1 MVEPVSEQRVVPRL
15 IEQEMKQAYLD
26 YAMSVIVGRALPD
39 VRDGLKPVHRRIL
52 YAMYDLG
59 MFHNR
64 PFKKCARIVGDVL
77 GKYHPHGDVAVYEAL
92 VRMAQDFSLRY
103 PLIKG
108 QGNFGCFT
116 KDTKVKLTDG
126 RDLSFGEL
134 VKEHQQGKKNYTYT
148 VNSVG
153 LISLAE
159 IKNPRR
165 TIQNAHLIQVTLDNG
180 ETIRC
185 TPQHRFLLKDGSYRE
200 AQDLQ
205 SGESLQPLYQ
215 RLSTKLDRL
224 HREGYI
230 LIYQNKTDTWMPAH
244 HLADNYNL
252 TLKKYPLSA
261 GRVRHHVDFNK
272 LNNNPEN
279 VARVGWGEHWK
290 IHYTHAANQHL
301 DPAYRAKIAFGRSK
315 YWSDPQSK
323 QKQAQLISARNLKSW
338 QNQKYQERMRKSL
351 SEVNKKYIDDHP
363 EKRIERGTRL
373 TKTLRRLWQDPAYR
387 LRMRENII
395 KGNKNHQTNK
405 TGQLKFL
412 NICREAV
419 ARFSVLTKENYEKAR
434 RIVYP
439 YGAAPLWETGLK
451 KYYQESGELVLQE
464 LHKNHQVVQ
473 IIPLKERADV
483 YDLTIEGTHNFALA
497 AGVFVHNSIDG
508 DNAASMRYTEAK
520 LNKLAEEL
528 LADIEK
534 ETVPF
539 RNNFDNSLQE
549 PEVLPSKLPNLLING
564 SSGIAVGMATN
575 IPPHNVTEVLNG
587 VIALIDHPDLGPL
600 ELLRLIPGPDFPTGG
615 MITVNNAVEYA
626 YTTGRGKVKVKAVI
640 ENDAEK
646 NTLIVREIP
655 YQVNKSELIE
665 EIADL
670 VRDKRILGIRNISD
684 LSDKEGIHI
693 LIELKK
699 DADPQVVMNQLYQ
712 YSRLMISFSINL
724 LALVDNAPRT
734 LGLKE
739 LLHQYIEYRK
749 QIVTK
754 RTAYDLREA
763 EKRIHILE
771 GLLVALNN
779 IDAVIAGIKKS
790 RDAAAAKQFLIHEYQ
805 VSEIQAQAILDLKL
819 QKLASLEQQQIRN
832 EHVDLGKKCEEYRAI
847 LASAEKILAIIRQEA
862 LQLKEQYGDERRTK
876 IIHGED
882 EDIDVEELI
891 EEETVVITKT
901 HSGYIKRIPLDTYR
915 TQRRGGKGMIATGM
929 KEEDVVDLLYVT
941 STHDYLLIFSDRGQL
956 YWLKVYHL
964 PEASRQAKGKH
975 ISNVIEIGP
984 DEKITAVIPVRN
996 FQEGYLFMATKNGT
1010 VKKTELQEFSN
1021 PRKGG
1026 IRALTLDEGDLLVG
1040 VNHTTGDREIILA
1053 TRNGQANRFRES
1065 TVRPMGRTA
1074 RGVRGVTLEEQDE
1087 VVGMLAAE
1095 EGMTILTITERGY
1108 GKRTPVTDYRLCN
1121 RGGKGVTN
1129 IKITDKNGKV
1139 AEVMLVDGKE
1149 ELMLVSRQGVGI
1161 RMKSTDIP
1169 LIGRATQGVR
1179 VMRLEEGDQ
1188 LAAAAKIVVEENGDT
1203 VPSGELPPSP

>member
-108 QGNFGCFT
+108 QGNFG
-116 KDTKVKLTDG
+116 
-126 RDLSFGEL
+126 
-134 VKEHQQGKKNYTYT
+134 
-148 VNSVG
+148 
-153 LISLAE
+153 
-159 IKNPRR
+159 
-165 TIQNAHLIQVTLDNG
+165 
-180 ETIRC
+180 
-185 TPQHRFLLKDGSYRE
+185 
-200 AQDLQ
+200 
-205 SGESLQPLYQ
+205 
-215 RLSTKLDRL
+215 
-224 HREGYI
+224 
-230 LIYQNKTDTWMPAH
+230 
-244 HLADNYNL
+244 
-252 TLKKYPLSA
+252 
-261 GRVRHHVDFNK
+261 
-272 LNNNPEN
+272 
-279 VARVGWGEHWK
+279 
-290 IHYTHAANQHL
+290 
-301 DPAYRAKIAFGRSK
+301 
-315 YWSDPQSK
+315 
-323 QKQAQLISARNLKSW
+323 
-338 QNQKYQERMRKSL
+338 
-351 SEVNKKYIDDHP
+351 
-363 EKRIERGTRL
+363 
-373 TKTLRRLWQDPAYR
+373 
-387 LRMRENII
+387 
-395 KGNKNHQTNK
+395 
-405 TGQLKFL
+405 
-412 NICREAV
+412 
-419 ARFSVLTKENYEKAR
+419 
-434 RIVYP
+434 
-439 YGAAPLWETGLK
+439 
-451 KYYQESGELVLQE
+451 
-464 LHKNHQVVQ
+464 
-473 IIPLKERADV
+473 
-483 YDLTIEGTHNFALA
+483 
-497 AGVFVHNSIDG
+497 SIDG

-587 VIALIDHPDLGPL
+587 VIALIDRPDLGTV

-819 QKLASLEQQQIRN
+819 QKLASLEQQQIRD
-832 EHVDLGKKCEEYRAI
+832 EHLDLRKKCEEYRAI

-1203 VPSGELPPSP
+1203 VPSGEPPPSP